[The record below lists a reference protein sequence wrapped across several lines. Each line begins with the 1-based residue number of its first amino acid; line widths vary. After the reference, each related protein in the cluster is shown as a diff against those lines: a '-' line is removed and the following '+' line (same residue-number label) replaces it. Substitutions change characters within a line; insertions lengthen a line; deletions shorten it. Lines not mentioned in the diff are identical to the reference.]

1 MRFLISYIRFV
12 DCLNDRVGKVFSF
25 FIYAITLILVYE
37 VVMRYAFNSP
47 TIWAHETSEFFYAA
61 HFLIG
66 GAFALR
72 WGAHVNIDAIYKYF
86 PPRRRAI
93 VDLFTWL
100 VFYLFCGVLLWR
112 AMAIAI
118 DSVKIMEHT
127 ESVWAPPF
135 WPVKLTIPLAAVL
148 LILGGL
154 TKTIKD
160 SYTAITGRDLIVEVS
175 KGGQSC

>member
-25 FIYAITLILVYE
+25 LIYGMTLILVYE
-37 VVMRYAFNSP
+37 VVMRYAFNNP

-66 GAFALR
+66 GAFAIR
-72 WGAHVNIDAIYKYF
+72 WRAHVNIEVIYKYF
-86 PPRRRAI
+86 PPRTRAI

-100 VFYLFCGVLLWR
+100 VFYLFCGVLLWH
-112 AMAIAI
+112 AMAIAM
-118 DSVKIMEHT
+118 DSVKVVQRT
-127 ESVWAPPF
+127 GSVWNPPY
-135 WPVKLTIPLAAVL
+135 WPLMLIIPLATIL
-148 LILGGL
+148 LLLGGL

-160 SYTAITGRDLIVEVS
+160 SYTAITGRELTVEVG
-175 KGGQSC
+175 KGGRSC